1 MIIKKYLYIAP
12 FIYDIII
19 VITVLKSIEEML
31 GDSNLKSQLVNVKA
45 ADEMRALEGFYT
57 ALSNDP
63 DRACY
68 GYPSVLTVNNL
79 AFKLLLH
86 SLTYQNIYIYIYI
99 YV

>member
-1 MIIKKYLYIAP
+1 
-12 FIYDIII
+12 
-19 VITVLKSIEEML
+19 ML
-31 GDSNLKSQLVNVKA
+31 GDSNLKSQLVDVKA

-68 GYPSVLTVNNL
+68 GYPSVVTVNNL

-86 SLTYQNIYIYIYI
+86 SLTYQYILCLICVHQLKI
-99 YV
+99 IIFDLG